1 MTITRYVLDIKAL
14 IDNKEVQTLIV
25 LNLKK
30 CIF

>member
-25 LNLKK
+25 SNLKK